1 MIPQN
6 EAIEQKTYLHL
17 KCTEIDDLCDWLEV
31 MREHYCKSS
40 S

>member
-6 EAIEQKTYLHL
+6 EAIEQKNIPSSEMHR
-17 KCTEIDDLCDWLEV
+17 ECDWLEV